1 MKVKKLLKSFTDKK
15 GNVSCCVPYGKFIY
29 LFAIHVRKLPTAQSV
44 QRRTVRM
51 TGDYKMSGMWKEAV
65 VAFVGPV
72 PAFPWNK

>member
-1 MKVKKLLKSFTDKK
+1 MEMYRVTYLTVNL
-15 GNVSCCVPYGKFIY
+15 FIY
-29 LFAIHVRKLPTAQSV
+29 LFAIHVRKLPI

-51 TGDYKMSGMWKEAV
+51 AGDNKMPGMWKEAV